1 MITVE
6 IIGGLGNQMFQY
18 AAALA
23 LARRHGAGLRVDTSG
38 FRTYRRRP
46 YRLDKLNIP
55 IGYLPVN
62 AAVPLLPA
70 RPSAAFDLIESV
82 LRRLKRPVKVSSRDV
97 YQEPHFHLDPAF
109 FDLAP
114 PIVLHGY
121 FQSERYF
128 TSVADELRRHF
139 QPALPLTPE
148 AVRIA
153 GMIDSAPAS
162 VSVHVRRGD
171 YVSDALTA
179 RVHGALDRDYYRR
192 ALDIVMALHGS
203 GLTFFLFS
211 DEPDAASEMLDF
223 LAAEQLVVVVGNPER
238 PWEDMALMARCRHHV
253 TANSS
258 FSWWGA
264 WLDPKPD
271 KTVVAPR
278 AWFSPDELRTKNTC
292 DLCPAQWI
300 LV

>member
-23 LARRHGAGLRVDTSG
+23 LARRHGAGLRVDASG
-38 FRTYRRRP
+38 FHTYRRRP
-46 YRLDKLNIP
+46 YQLDKLNIP
-55 IGYLPVN
+55 AEYLPTN
-62 AAVPLLPA
+62 APVPLLPA
-70 RPSAAFDLIESV
+70 RPSAGFDLIESV
-82 LRRLKRPVKVSSRDV
+82 LRRLKRPVKVSSRGV
-97 YQEPHFHLDPAF
+97 YQEPHFHFDPKF
-109 FDLAP
+109 FDLEP

-128 TSVADELRRHF
+128 TSVAEELRRHF
-139 QPALPLTPE
+139 QPASPLVPE

-153 GMIDSAPAS
+153 EMIDRAPAS

-179 RVHGALDRDYYRR
+179 RVHGALGRDYYRR
-192 ALDIVMALHGS
+192 ALDIIMALRGS
-203 GLTFFLFS
+203 DVTVFLFS
-211 DEPDAASEMLDF
+211 DEPDAAAAMVDF
-223 LAAEQLVVVVGNPER
+223 PAGRLVVVPGDRGR
-238 PWEDMALMARCRHHV
+238 PWDDMTLMARCRHHV

-271 KTVVAPR
+271 KMVIAPR

-300 LV
+300 LI